1 MIDCASNNVWVNFG
15 CDGGFVD
22 NALSYAAIYPIK
34 ERLIYPYI
42 GKKQECKITSQD
54 LTGILIND
62 YFTV

>member
-42 GKKQECKITSQD
+42 GKKQECKITS
-54 LTGILIND
+54 
-62 YFTV
+62 